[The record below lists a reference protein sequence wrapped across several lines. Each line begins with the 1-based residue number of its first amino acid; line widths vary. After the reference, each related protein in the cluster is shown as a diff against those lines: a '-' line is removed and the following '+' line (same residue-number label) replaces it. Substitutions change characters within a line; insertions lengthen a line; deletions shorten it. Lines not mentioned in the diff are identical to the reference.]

1 MKSPLIIV
9 ESPSKIKT
17 LQKFLDANYNVEAS
31 VGHFRDLPKSKLGIE
46 VDDNFSAEYHVS
58 PDSTKTVQA
67 LKKAL
72 KKSDALFIATDP
84 DREGEAIAWHIVDE
98 LKPKVPTKRL
108 VFNEITKTAILES
121 FNHTRDI
128 DINLVDAQET
138 RRFLDRLFGFMV
150 SEKMWFNMK
159 SGVSAG
165 RVQSPAIKILVDRE
179 KERTKFKQN
188 EYWSISGIFESN
200 KSEINAKLI
209 KIGDKKLATGNAF
222 DKKTGT
228 LFNADDI
235 VLNEKKSDELIK
247 EIKNN
252 SWAVDKLEQKPVTQ
266 RPYAPFITSTLQQE
280 GIRQFRMS
288 AQNVMRI
295 AQTLYENGYITLI
308 SINKNLES
316 YEGIYVELVNFKT
329 KTPIKN
335 KDLQCKNIDEIID
348 LNKTIFKEY
357 EYSKLNN
364 NIKNNLKSVNDYI
377 IFNQNGE
384 YNYIVLCE
392 LNYDEKLLKN
402 INFNKNI
409 NSLVNKIQLQFLQK
423 YKNEYKFRYNE

>member
-17 LQKFLDANYNVEAS
+17 LKKFLDSNYNIEAS

-46 VDDNFSAEYHVS
+46 VDDNFSAEYHVAK
-58 PDSTKTVQA
+58 DSTKTVQA

-128 DINLVDAQET
+128 DNNLVDAQET

-188 EYWSISGIFESN
+188 EYWSISGIFEASN
-200 KSEINAKLI
+200 SEIDAKLI
-209 KIGDKKLATGNAF
+209 KIGSKKIATGNSF
-222 DKKTGT
+222 DKKTGQ

-235 VLNEKKSDELIK
+235 VLNEKTSNELIEK
-247 EIKNN
+247 IIKNN
-252 SWAVDKLEQKPVTQ
+252 WKVDKLEQKPVTQ
-266 RPYAPFITSTLQQE
+266 KPYAPFITSTLQQE
-280 GIRQFRMS
+280 GIRKLGFT
-288 AQNVMRI
+288 AQWTMRI
-295 AQTLYENGYITLI
+295 AQQLYEGGYITYMRTDSFHL
-308 SINKNLES
+308 SDQA
-316 YEGIYVELVNFKT
+316 
-329 KTPIKN
+329 IKASRECVRSRYGN
-335 KDLQCKNIDEIID
+335 EYLTDKPRQFS
-348 LNKTIFKEY
+348 NKTRNAQEAHEAIRPA
-357 EYSKLNN
+357 
-364 NIKNNLKSVNDYI
+364 
-377 IFNQNGE
+377 GE
-384 YNYIVLCE
+384 V
-392 LNYDEKLLKN
+392 
-402 INFNKNI
+402 
-409 NSLVNKIQLQFLQK
+409 
-423 YKNEYKFRYNE
+423 FRTPQESGLDGEIYLFMN